1 MLLIVGLGNPG
12 AKYRDNRHNIG
23 FMAVDA
29 LADAHGFS
37 VAKSKFSG
45 QVREGFIETEGGRIK
60 ALILKP
66 MTFMNESGRPVGA
79 AAQFYKIPKD
89 KIVVF
94 HDEIDLDA
102 GKFRMKLG
110 GGIAGH
116 NGLRSI
122 KAQMGAE
129 FYRARMGIGHPGRK
143 EQVSS
148 HVLSDFA
155 KSDRDWVDTLVDAC
169 ARASDLLAAGIVFE
183 GEIEKYQTKVNHLAP
198 APTSKP
204 RRNTT

>member
-12 AKYRDNRHNIG
+12 VKYAGNRHNIG

-29 LADAHGFS
+29 LADYHNFS
-37 VAKSKFSG
+37 APKSKFSG
-45 QVREGFIETEGGRIK
+45 SVREGFIETEGGRIK

-66 MTFMNESGRPVGA
+66 MTFMNESGRSVAA

-89 KIVVF
+89 KIIVF
-94 HDEIDLDA
+94 HDELDLDA
-102 GKFRMKLG
+102 GKFRVKLG

-122 KAQMGAE
+122 KAAVGAE

-143 EQVSS
+143 EQVHS

-155 KSDRDWVDTLVDAC
+155 KSDRDWVNALLDAC
-169 ARASDLLAAGIVFE
+169 VRSAGLLAAG
-183 GEIEKYQTKVNHLAP
+183 EIEKFQTKVNHLAP

-204 RRNTT
+204 RRN

>member
-1 MLLIVGLGNPG
+1 MFLIVGLGNPG
-12 AKYRDNRHNIG
+12 ANYANNRHNIG

-29 LADAHGFS
+29 IADDHGFS
-37 VAKSKFSG
+37 AAKSKFSG
-45 QVREGFIETEGGRIK
+45 HVREGFIETTNGRIK
-60 ALILKP
+60 ALVLKP
-66 MTFMNESGRPVGA
+66 MTFMNESGRSVGA

-94 HDEIDLDA
+94 HDELDLDA

-116 NGLRSI
+116 NGMRSI

-129 FYRARMGIGHPGRK
+129 FWRARMGIGHPGRK
-143 EQVSS
+143 EQVQS

-169 ARASDLLAAGIVFE
+169 SRSADLLAA

-198 APTSKP
+198 APTSRP
-204 RRNTT
+204 RRN

>member
-12 AKYRDNRHNIG
+12 AKYANNRHNIG

-29 LADAHGFS
+29 IADMNGFS
-37 VAKSKFSG
+37 APKSKFSG
-45 QVREGFIETEGGRIK
+45 QMREGFIETENGRVK
-60 ALILKP
+60 ALVLKP
-66 MTFMNESGRPVGA
+66 MTFMNESGRSVGA

-89 KIVVF
+89 KIIVF
-94 HDEIDLDA
+94 HDELDLDA

-122 KAQMGAE
+122 KAQMGAD
-129 FYRARMGIGHPGRK
+129 FRRARMGIGHPGRK
-143 EQVSS
+143 EQVHA
-148 HVLSDFA
+148 HVLSDFS

-169 ARASDLLAAGIVFE
+169 ARASGLLAA

-198 APTSKP
+198 APSSKP
-204 RRNTT
+204 RRN

>member
-1 MLLIVGLGNPG
+1 MLLLVGLGNPG
-12 AKYRDNRHNIG
+12 AKYAGNRHNIG

-29 LADAHGFS
+29 IADTHNFGAP
-37 VAKSKFSG
+37 KSKFSG
-45 QVREGFIETEGGRIK
+45 SVRDGYIETDNGRVK

-66 MTFMNESGRPVGA
+66 MTFMNESGRSVGA

-94 HDEIDLDA
+94 HDELDLDA

-129 FYRARMGIGHPGRK
+129 FWRARLGIGHPGRK
-143 EQVSS
+143 EQVHS

-155 KSDRDWVDTLVDAC
+155 KSDKDWVDTLTDAC
-169 ARASDLLAAGIVFE
+169 ARSADLLAAGE
-183 GEIEKYQTKVNHLAP
+183 HNKYQTKVNHLAP

-204 RRNTT
+204 RRN

>member
-23 FMAVDA
+23 FMAA
-29 LADAHGFS
+29 QAIADAHGFS
-37 VAKSKFSG
+37 APKSKFSG
-45 QVREGFIETEGGRIK
+45 QVREGFIETANGRVK
-60 ALILKP
+60 TLILKP
-66 MTFMNESGRPVGA
+66 MTFMNESGRSVGA

-94 HDEIDLDA
+94 HDELDLDA

-122 KAQMGAE
+122 KAGMGGD

-143 EQVSS
+143 EQVHA
-148 HVLSDFA
+148 HVLSDFS
-155 KSDRDWVDTLVDAC
+155 KSERDWVDNLVDAC
-169 ARASDLLAAGIVFE
+169 ARSADLLAA

-198 APTSKP
+198 APTAKP
-204 RRNTT
+204 RRN

>member
-12 AKYRDNRHNIG
+12 AKYANNRHNIG

-29 LADAHGFS
+29 IADTHGFS
-37 VAKSKFSG
+37 APKSKFSG
-45 QVREGFIETEGGRIK
+45 QIREGFIETASGRVK
-60 ALILKP
+60 ALVLKP
-66 MTFMNESGRPVGA
+66 MTYMNESGRSVAA
-79 AAQFYKIPKD
+79 AAQFFKIPKD
-89 KIVVF
+89 KIFVF
-94 HDEIDLDA
+94 HDELDLDA

-122 KAQMGAE
+122 KGQMGGE
-129 FYRARMGIGHPGRK
+129 FWRARMGIGHPGRK
-143 EQVSS
+143 EQVHS

-169 ARASDLLAAGIVFE
+169 GRASDLLAAGEV
-183 GEIEKYQTKVNHLAP
+183 EKFASKVTYLAP

-204 RRNTT
+204 KRN